1 MHLLFREIFASDHFV
16 PYGQRLLWDPLLLWI
31 CVVSDSIVAIA
42 YYSVPLLLIYFISK
56 RRDPPWR
63 SIFWMFGI
71 FIVACGTSHALDV
84 VTIWYPAYWA
94 AGAVKAVTAIAA
106 LACAFALIQWVPK
119 PFAVSN
125 ESWLENANRKL
136 KREVAEGKRAQAEPM
151 RARDEAIEGSRLK
164 SAFVTNMTHE
174 LRTPLNGIIG
184 FSQLLYA
191 GHIDPASAEYK
202 RSLGDILFSA
212 RHLLSLIN
220 DVLDL
225 AKVESGKMEF
235 TSEPVDVAQLI
246 GEVRGVL
253 RAVAA
258 QKDIQ
263 IETETA
269 PELGQVVLNSA
280 KLRQVLYN
288 YVSNA
293 IEFSGNGT
301 RVTIRLRPE
310 GNDWFRLEVED
321 NGEGISAE
329 NLKKLF
335 TEFHQLDSS
344 SSKRHQGAGLG
355 LALTRR
361 IVEAQGGSIGVT
373 SEPGKGSTFWAVL
386 PRCYSMRNGQGA
398 LHS

>member
-1 MHLLFREIFASDHFV
+1 MHLLFREVFASDHFV
-16 PYGQRLLWDPLLLWI
+16 PYAQYLVRDPLLLWI
-31 CVVSDSIVAIA
+31 DVVSDSVVAIA
-42 YYSVPLLLIYFISK
+42 YYSVPLLLIYLISK
-56 RRDPPWR
+56 RRGLPFRSMFWR
-63 SIFWMFGI
+63 FSI
-71 FIVACGTSHALDV
+71 FIVACGTSYAFDV

-94 AGAVKAVTAIAA
+94 AGAVKAMTAIAS
-106 LACAFALIQWVPK
+106 LACAVALIPLVPK
-119 PFAVSN
+119 ALAVPDQ
-125 ESWLENANRKL
+125 SWLENANQEL
-136 KREVAEGKRAQAEPM
+136 EREVADRKRAQVELT
-151 RARDEAIEGSRLK
+151 RARDEAMEGARLK
-164 SAFVTNMTHE
+164 SAFVANMTHE

-191 GHIDPASAEYK
+191 GRIDPASAEYK
-202 RSLGDILFSA
+202 RSLGDILYSA

-235 TSEPVDVAQLI
+235 TSEPVDVARLVE
-246 GEVRGVL
+246 EVRGVL

-263 IETETA
+263 VEAEGA

-293 IEFSGNGT
+293 IEFSGKGT
-301 RVTIRLRPE
+301 RVTIRLRPD

-321 NGEGISAE
+321 HGQGICADD
-329 NLKKLF
+329 LKKLF

-344 SSKRHQGAGLG
+344 SSKPHQGTGLG

-361 IVEAQGGSIGVT
+361 IVEAQGGSVGVT

-398 LHS
+398 VHS

>member
-1 MHLLFREIFASDHFV
+1 
-16 PYGQRLLWDPLLLWI
+16 
-31 CVVSDSIVAIA
+31 
-42 YYSVPLLLIYFISK
+42 
-56 RRDPPWR
+56 
-63 SIFWMFGI
+63 
-71 FIVACGTSHALDV
+71 
-84 VTIWYPAYWA
+84 
-94 AGAVKAVTAIAA
+94 
-106 LACAFALIQWVPK
+106 
-119 PFAVSN
+119 
-125 ESWLENANRKL
+125 
-136 KREVAEGKRAQAEPM
+136 
-151 RARDEAIEGSRLK
+151 
-164 SAFVTNMTHE
+164 
-174 LRTPLNGIIG
+174 
-184 FSQLLYA
+184 LLYA
-191 GHIDPASAEYK
+191 GRIDPASAEYK

-258 QKDIQ
+258 QKDIL

-310 GNDWFRLEVED
+310 GDDWFRLEVED
-321 NGEGISAE
+321 NGEGICAE
-329 NLKKLF
+329 DLKKLF

-344 SSKRHQGAGLG
+344 SSKRHQGTGLG

-386 PRCYSMRNGQGA
+386 PRCYSMRNGQA
-398 LHS
+398 AMHS